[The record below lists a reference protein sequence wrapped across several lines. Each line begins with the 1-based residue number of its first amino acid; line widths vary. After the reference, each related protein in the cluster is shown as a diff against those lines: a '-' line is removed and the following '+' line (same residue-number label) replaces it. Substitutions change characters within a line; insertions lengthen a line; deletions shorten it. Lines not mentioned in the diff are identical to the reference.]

1 MPSLLNLFP
10 PDFPILLPALMFG
23 LCWGSFLNVVAHRLL
38 CGTSPLKGRSHCPA
52 CDTTIAWYDL
62 IPILS
67 WLHLRGRCRTCKSP
81 ISWLYPF
88 IELLTALVFA
98 GIVTFVPPNYWL
110 ATLFYSSALIVTIRT
125 DIAELTIMRQTTLF
139 ILPLAPLGAHFGLIP
154 LSVMGSLVGIGIGSG
169 FIALVSLVFWLL
181 TKKVGIGQGDIELCG
196 LIGGFTGIL
205 GFWTALMIGSILGTT
220 VGLIL
225 LAHHPSKIICHSAD
239 CKPIKIPFGALLAGS
254 SLLFTIF
261 QIPLRELLTK
271 LLLVV

>member
-1 MPSLLNLFP
+1 MTSLITLFP
-10 PDFPILLPALMFG
+10 PDFPILFPALIFG

-38 CGTSPLKGRSHCPA
+38 CGTSPFKGRSHCPA

-67 WLHLRGRCRTCKSP
+67 WLHLRGTCRTCKTH

-110 ATLFYSSALIVTIRT
+110 ATLFYTSALIVTIRT
-125 DIAELTIMRQTTLF
+125 DITELTIMRQTTLF
-139 ILPLAPLGAHFGLIP
+139 ILPLAPLAAYFGLIP
-154 LSVMGSLVGIGIGSG
+154 LTVASSLVGIAIGAG
-169 FIALVSLVFWLL
+169 FIALVSLLFWLL

-205 GFWTALMIGSILGTT
+205 GWWTALMIGSLLGTA
-220 VGLIL
+220 VGIIL
-225 LAHHPSKIICHSAD
+225 LACQPSKRVPHSAD
-239 CKPIKIPFGALLAGS
+239 CEPLKIPFGALLAIGS
-254 SLLFTIF
+254 LIFTIF
-261 QIPLRELLTK
+261 QIPLRELLIK
-271 LLLVV
+271 FLLVV